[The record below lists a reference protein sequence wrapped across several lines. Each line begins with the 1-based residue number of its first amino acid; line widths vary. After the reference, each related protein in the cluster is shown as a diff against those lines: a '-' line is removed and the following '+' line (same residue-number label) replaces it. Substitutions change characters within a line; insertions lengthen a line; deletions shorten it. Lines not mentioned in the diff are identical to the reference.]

1 MGDRYSVLAVVF
13 GVVSVTLGIS
23 GLPVEAQSIK
33 TAGAA
38 ATTVES
44 PAARTPWGVPDL
56 QGIWDFRTITPLQ
69 RPDDLVDKTVFT
81 PEEAAEYE
89 AARVASLH
97 KDQRVE
103 DGLEPETDVAYAY
116 NHFWWDYGD
125 TLVED
130 RRTSLIV
137 DPPDGRI
144 PPLTPDGQ
152 ARGDQRREARS
163 RPAHGPEDRNVWE
176 RCIVG
181 GNAGPPIT
189 PSAYN
194 NNVQLLQAPGVV
206 VIFNEMIHDA
216 RVVPIDGSAHL
227 PDDIRQWR
235 GDPRGRWEGETLVV
249 ESTNFN
255 GKTAFRGSGADLRL
269 EERFTR
275 VSDGRLIYQFTID
288 DPTSFTKP
296 WTAVIPMK
304 ATEGPIF
311 EYACHEGN
319 YGMVNLL
326 AGARVQ
332 EAEAAALAT
341 REPQ

>member
-1 MGDRYSVLAVVF
+1 M
-13 GVVSVTLGIS
+13 
-23 GLPVEAQSIK
+23 
-33 TAGAA
+33 
-38 ATTVES
+38 
-44 PAARTPWGVPDL
+44 
-56 QGIWDFRTITPLQ
+56 
-69 RPDDLVDKTVFT
+69 
-81 PEEAAEYE
+81 
-89 AARVASLH
+89 
-97 KDQRVE
+97 
-103 DGLEPETDVAYAY
+103 
-116 NHFWWDYGD
+116 
-125 TLVED
+125 
-130 RRTSLIV
+130 
-137 DPPDGRI
+137 
-144 PPLTPDGQ
+144 
-152 ARGDQRREARS
+152 
-163 RPAHGPEDRNVWE
+163 WE

>member
-13 GVVSVTLGIS
+13 GFVSFALGILVLPAS
-23 GLPVEAQSIK
+23 GQPVQPADA
-33 TAGAA
+33 TA
-38 ATTVES
+38 ATVAS
-44 PAARTPWGVPDL
+44 PVAHTPWGVPDL

-81 PEEAAEYE
+81 PEEAAEYA

-103 DGLEPETDVAYAY
+103 DGLKPETDVAYAY

-137 DPPDGRI
+137 DPSDGKI
-144 PPLTPDGQ
+144 PPLTPDGEL
-152 ARGDQRREARS
+152 RGEQRREARS

-206 VIFNEMIHDA
+206 TPVSYRSTEVRTFLMTSA
-216 RVVPIDGSAHL
+216 SGVV
-227 PDDIRQWR
+227 
-235 GDPRGRWEGETLVV
+235 
-249 ESTNFN
+249 
-255 GKTAFRGSGADLRL
+255 
-269 EERFTR
+269 TR
-275 VSDGRLIYQFTID
+275 
-288 DPTSFTKP
+288 
-296 WTAVIPMK
+296 
-304 ATEGPIF
+304 
-311 EYACHEGN
+311 
-319 YGMVNLL
+319 
-326 AGARVQ
+326 AGAGKVRPWLWSRRILMERLHFGGLVQ
-332 EAEAAALAT
+332 T
-341 REPQ
+341 CV